1 MKVFG
6 IDIIKGSV
14 RSRTRR
20 PVYALALMEDG
31 EILGVEEVTG
41 FRLQRLL
48 AAEQPDILAVD
59 SLQEIAADQRELHAF
74 LQALPPST
82 KLVQVTGGERKET
95 LGKVAARYN
104 ISFNKF
110 DPYAEARTTARVAS
124 LGAGVEVIAF
134 ENTTD
139 ITVSRHR
146 SPGRGGWSQN
156 RYARKIHGAVLQK
169 AREIEAR
176 LRGAG
181 LDYEKKETK
190 AFGGFSRVAFRVVA
204 PRDRVPVHSSRGA
217 DVQVRVTGRELDRI
231 RFEPLSSRP
240 RYLIVGLDPGTTT
253 GIAAVDLDGN
263 LVLLSS
269 SRQMTM
275 SDIVEELY
283 RAGKPLIVASDVQQM
298 PYSVEKIRRAFN
310 AIPYTPKQSLSVE
323 AKYDLTASFS
333 YTNDHERDAL
343 SAALDAYRSLQNKFR
358 NIAKRVQPGFDLD
371 EVRARVLRGQPLDAV
386 LADLKGAPAPEK
398 PATPPAEPAVERPVE
413 DERVMALDGMVKRLR
428 TYVQELQ
435 EDLRERDREVERL
448 RQGLRRARSAT
459 EQKVRRDAELATKD
473 ATIESLREQIRGER
487 RRSRRLKKRLE
498 RMQTVAKIEI
508 SEDYTPLKVLD
519 SLTREGVRGLQEG
532 VGIAAGDV
540 LYVPRAHGWG
550 RGVVKDLAGTGVRAL
565 VVGGEGPD
573 PHLVRVA
580 REAGLPLLP
589 AEAVGPDIRGRTG
602 AAKTGGVEEAI
613 REWEEDQ
620 KEYRREKEAERVE
633 YLFKEYRSER
643 EKEVR
648 RGG

>member
-1 MKVFG
+1 VKVFG

-20 PVYALALMEDG
+20 PVYALCRIEDG

-41 FRLQRLL
+41 FRLQRIL

-110 DPYAEARTTARVAS
+110 DPYAEARTTAQVAS

-139 ITVSRHR
+139 VVVSRRR

-156 RYARKIHGAVLQK
+156 RYTRKIHGGVMQK
-169 AREIEAR
+169 AREIEDR

-190 AFGGFSRVAFRVVA
+190 AFGGYSRVAFRVVA
-204 PRDRVPVHSSRGA
+204 PRDMVPVHSSRGS
-217 DVQVRVTGRELDRI
+217 DVQVRVAGRELDRI

-253 GIAAVDLDGN
+253 GIAALDLDGN

-283 RAGKPLIVASDVQQM
+283 RAGKPLIIASDVQQM

-323 AKYDLTASFS
+323 AKYDLTAPFS

-371 EVRARVLRGQPLDAV
+371 EVRARVLRGQSLDVV
-386 LADLKGAPAPEK
+386 LAEMQGVPAAPK
-398 PATPPAEPAVERPVE
+398 PAAPTEAVPERPVE

-428 TYVQELQ
+428 GYVQELQ
-435 EDLRERDREVERL
+435 DDLRERDREVERL
-448 RQGLRRARSAT
+448 QQTLRRERSAAGR
-459 EQKVRRDAELATKD
+459 KIRRDAELATKD
-473 ATIESLREQIRGER
+473 ATIENLRRQLRGER
-487 RRSRRLKKRLE
+487 RRGRRLKKRLE
-498 RMQTVAKIEI
+498 RMRTVAEIEE
-508 SEDYTPLKVLD
+508 SEDYTPIKVLE
-519 SLTREGVRGLQEG
+519 SLTREGVRSLQEE
-532 VGIAAGDV
+532 VGIARGDV
-540 LYVPRAHGWG
+540 LYVARAHGWG

-565 VVGGEGPD
+565 VVGGEPPD

-589 AEAVGPDIRGRTG
+589 ADAVRPDIRGRTG
-602 AAKTGGVEEAI
+602 AAKTDALEDAVL
-613 REWEEDQ
+613 EWEEEQ
-620 KEYRREKEAERVE
+620 KEYRREKETERLE